1 MSRHKDLAQL
11 FSTFDPNDE
20 VDLFDVRRYGDRAA
34 EFEHLLATSHDRY
47 WDPSDDS
54 FLDLQQPFEVAR
66 EWLMPLE
73 WFPEFRSAVADR
85 LDEGQQVQLGNEIIR
100 WMLSGILFGEQA
112 ALHVCAQ
119 LCVMFREPA
128 VQEFQANQARE
139 EARHVNAFARYINA
153 RWGEPYP
160 VGDAFGSL
168 LREVLAA
175 ADVERKLIGIG
186 VLVEGFAMGAFAN
199 IQAHT
204 KDPAL
209 GQMMKALLRD
219 EASHHSAGTFWLDQA
234 LKTWPED
241 RRRTLA
247 GWAARGFRALYLN
260 LVSVRQRRAV
270 YGQFGLEWQWVRDAV
285 REMRGVDEPT
295 PGLEEDTNPLSV
307 LAQTLNRS
315 GLLTP
320 REQSRIDT
328 WLGDAHRRAR
338 HDQPGAG

>member
-1 MSRHKDLAQL
+1 M
-11 FSTFDPNDE
+11 FSTFDPNDGA
-20 VDLFDVRRYGDRAA
+20 DLFDVRRYTDRAT
-34 EFEHLLATSHDRY
+34 EFDHFLASSHDRY
-47 WDPSDDS
+47 WDPADDR
-54 FLDLQQPFEVAR
+54 FLDLQQPFEVTR
-66 EWLMPLE
+66 EWLMPRE
-73 WFPEFRSAVADR
+73 WFPELRSAVTDR
-85 LDEGQQVQLGNEIIR
+85 LDEEQQVRLGNEIIR
-100 WMLSGILFGEQA
+100 WMLSGILHGEQA

-119 LCVMFREPA
+119 LCITFREPA
-128 VQEFQANQARE
+128 AQEFQANQARE

-175 ADVERKLIGIG
+175 ADVGRKLIGIG

-241 RRRTLA
+241 RRRTMA
-247 GWAARGFRALYLN
+247 GWAAHGFRALYLN

-285 REMRGVDEPT
+285 REMREVDERT